1 VLLIFFHLDHLLV
14 INKWLLILVFFFFFL
29 TLDFFYDIISVLT
42 PYYKEDVLY
51 SDDELHKENE
61 DGITIL
67 FYLKTIY
74 RGEFLPIPAS
84 HFQSS

>member
-1 VLLIFFHLDHLLV
+1 MCFCVARFLPFRSLLV
-14 INKWLLILVFFFFFL
+14 INKWLLILIFCFVL
-29 TLDFFYDIISVLT
+29 TLNFFYDIISVLT

-74 RGEFLPIPAS
+74 RGE
-84 HFQSS
+84 

>member
-1 VLLIFFHLDHLLV
+1 MVICFYFSFSSVSMILHWSQIEGYLFPIFSA
-14 INKWLLILVFFFFFL
+14 L
-29 TLDFFYDIISVLT
+29 TLDVFFDIISVLT

-74 RGEFLPIPAS
+74 RGE
-84 HFQSS
+84 

>member
-14 INKWLLILVFFFFFL
+14 INKWLLILVFVFVL
-29 TLDFFYDIISVLT
+29 TLDFFSDIISVLT

-74 RGEFLPIPAS
+74 RGEFLPIPVS
-84 HFQSS
+84 HFQSL